1 MGRRGADFR
10 WCYPLNL
17 PVWFDLTC
25 YAPVIDVGRKGAAC
39 STPPKNPR
47 ANARGFCLFWG
58 RSPGT
63 WAARR
68 VQPALGRVVELE
80 LDRMRGV
87 LQRDDLF
94 HLQVD
99 IGIDLIVGK
108 DIALRQEAAIGAER
122 VQSLTQ

>member
-1 MGRRGADFR
+1 MRR
-10 WCYPLNL
+10 
-17 PVWFDLTC
+17 
-25 YAPVIDVGRKGAAC
+25 
-39 STPPKNPR
+39 
-47 ANARGFCLFWG
+47 
-58 RSPGT
+58 
-63 WAARR
+63 
-68 VQPALGRVVELE
+68 
-80 LDRMRGV
+80 V

>member
-1 MGRRGADFR
+1 MSIISTATAK
-10 WCYPLNL
+10 NL
-17 PVWFDLTC
+17 DNTQ
-25 YAPVIDVGRKGAAC
+25 
-39 STPPKNPR
+39 KNPR
-47 ANARGFCLFWG
+47 TFARGFAISSSGGGCVG
-58 RSPGT
+58 RRIAS
-63 WAARR
+63 A
-68 VQPALGRVVELE
+68 V
-80 LDRMRGV
+80 LDRIIHLEFDWMRRV

>member
-1 MGRRGADFR
+1 MGRRIASAVLDR
-10 WCYPLNL
+10 
-17 PVWFDLTC
+17 
-25 YAPVIDVGRKGAAC
+25 IIH
-39 STPPKNPR
+39 
-47 ANARGFCLFWG
+47 
-58 RSPGT
+58 
-63 WAARR
+63 
-68 VQPALGRVVELE
+68 LE
-80 LDRMRGV
+80 FDRMRRV